1 MFVVAGVTGRVGKV
15 IAETLLAAG
24 REVRVIV
31 RSEDKGAPWRAK
43 GAEVAIASL
52 DDDASVAKALEG
64 AEGAFLLL
72 PPDYASNDNLGDK
85 AKMTA
90 ALGRAITRA
99 KVPHVVFLSSIGA
112 QHTKGTGP
120 IRTLAHAERELGR
133 ITSTRFTWL
142 RPAYFVENVG
152 SMLGAVNAQSVLPS
166 TFDPAKRIPMIATR
180 DIGEAGAKALL
191 EGPAEGRGAIVE
203 LAGPREVSFH
213 DVAKELSAL
222 LGREIETVHVPREG
236 VAGAL
241 QQAGLTP
248 DLAGL
253 YAEMSAGIDDGTVD
267 FERNGARFARG
278 RVEAREVLAQLIAG

>member
-1 MFVVAGVTGRVGKV
+1 MFVVAGVTGHVGGV
-15 IAETLLAAG
+15 IAETLLAAE
-24 REVRVIV
+24 RKVRVIV

-43 GAEVAIASL
+43 GAEVALASL
-52 DDDASVAKALEG
+52 DDDAAVARALEG

-72 PPDYASNDNLGDK
+72 PPDYASNDNIREK
-85 AKMTA
+85 AEMTA

-120 IRTLAHAERELGR
+120 IRTVHHAERELGR
-133 ITSTRFTWL
+133 IATTRFTWL

-152 SMLGAVNAQSVLPS
+152 SLIGAVKGQGVLPS
-166 TFDPAKRIPMIATR
+166 TFDPTKRIPMIATR

-191 EGPAEGRGAIVE
+191 EGPAEGRAAIVE
-203 LAGPREVSFH
+203 LAGPRDVSFD

-222 LGREIETVHVPREG
+222 LGREIKTVRVPREA

-241 QQAGLTP
+241 QQAGMTP

-253 YAEMSAGIDDGTVD
+253 YAEMSAGVDDGTVD
-267 FERNGARFARG
+267 YEGHGARFARG
-278 RVEAREVLAQLIAG
+278 RVEAKEVLRALVG